1 MGLYTWAHIYTNT
14 IICKVKSMLQTAV
27 HIILFWIIF
36 VLVSSKLSA
45 AEQSIGNTEKKIDNR
60 ENNNSKNNILP

>member
-1 MGLYTWAHIYTNT
+1 MIRRVTKSECIA
-14 IICKVKSMLQTAV
+14 IICKVKALLQTAV

-60 ENNNSKNNILP
+60 EKTTVRTI

>member
-1 MGLYTWAHIYTNT
+1 MIQRVTKSEYIA
-14 IICKVKSMLQTAV
+14 IICKVKALLQTAL

-60 ENNNSKNNILP
+60 EKTTVKTI

>member
-1 MGLYTWAHIYTNT
+1 MIQRVTKSEYIA
-14 IICKVKSMLQTAV
+14 IICKVKALLQTAL

-60 ENNNSKNNILP
+60 EKTTVRTI